1 MHTITAWLMGSLL
14 TGSLAVAVRS
24 AGFYGFCCLFL
35 KPLTLSWILI
45 LHYWVVFLRTLVEV
59 VQTELASE
67 SGSRE
72 RVGVDD
78 LETAGR
84 CSKMINMQIYD

>member
-1 MHTITAWLMGSLL
+1 MHTITAWLTGSLL

-45 LHYWVVFLRTLVEV
+45 FHYWVVFLRTPVEV
-59 VQTELASE
+59 VQTEPESE
-67 SGSRE
+67 RESRGH
-72 RVGVDD
+72 VGVDD
-78 LETAGR
+78 LETAAR